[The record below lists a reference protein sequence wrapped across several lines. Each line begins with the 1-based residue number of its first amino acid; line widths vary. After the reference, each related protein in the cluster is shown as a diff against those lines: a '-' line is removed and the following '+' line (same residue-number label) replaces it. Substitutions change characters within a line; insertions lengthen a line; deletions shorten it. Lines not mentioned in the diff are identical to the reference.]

1 MRGSFEMGKSAK
13 VHKRTVRPMLLHGTQ
28 IWRSLTQN
36 HQRTPEKDNEQR
48 QRFHTRGAAIAV
60 QVRASANGR
69 SVRSEKIAAT
79 QRNKTRKGR
88 LESRDR
94 RVECEC
100 ECGRWCVVVD
110 VVRASCARRCGLRG
124 YRDGQSTAGA
134 RRSAKAASS
143 RVTSRAGGATQQ

>member
-1 MRGSFEMGKSAK
+1 MGKSAK

-100 ECGRWCVVVD
+100 ECGRWCVLVIVVVV